1 MEPVR
6 LRARDHLNAL
16 HHQGI
21 GGVAVGQRL
30 PAIRL
35 KPPRRRSARRRQL
48 RAAPAFRCGSARRC
62 RSGLWP
68 PRQREQVIDRPGR
81 GPGPAGDAAEIVLR
95 IEVDER
101 VGVVRVAVTRVGGA
115 IVAGDVA
122 AAHRSVDPG
131 GAMGRLIGQEN
142 GQRARPCRNHQLQV
156 QPGPMAGTKL
166 DHDITDGD
174 AASAALAA
182 RRHPEIVRSRRHFP
196 KSQCS
201 TCERIHCRCRIHCAG
216 LVTGPATSPSVLR
229 SGSGRWAFEGRAS
242 KSGGVRRC
250 DAASLPKSCHAR

>member
-1 MEPVR
+1 
-6 LRARDHLNAL
+6 
-16 HHQGI
+16 
-21 GGVAVGQRL
+21 
-30 PAIRL
+30 
-35 KPPRRRSARRRQL
+35 
-48 RAAPAFRCGSARRC
+48 
-62 RSGLWP
+62 
-68 PRQREQVIDRPGR
+68 
-81 GPGPAGDAAEIVLR
+81 
-95 IEVDER
+95 
-101 VGVVRVAVTRVGGA
+101 
-115 IVAGDVA
+115 
-122 AAHRSVDPG
+122 
-131 GAMGRLIGQEN
+131 MGRLIGQEN

-182 RRHPEIVRSRRHFP
+182 RRHRRLSGAGGIFP

-242 KSGGVRRC
+242 KSGGSSPVRR
-250 DAASLPKSCHAR
+250 SQSSQVLSCALIRPEGGGRLGTKLSRSNCRSARRLSARSCARRTGANTGSEYRARTQAIRRFIPEIETR